1 MENNTGKI
9 IVADWGCL
17 MFSAIFAHKFTPQI
31 PVTYTILNMLFANIL
46 KVGMNEGD
54 EVFIAVD
61 YGHSWRKDFDA
72 QYKATRKEG
81 REKHKDIDW
90 DTTFKEVNVLLD
102 SIDRALPFQVLK
114 VQHLEADDWM
124 SFIPRY
130 YPNKKVV
137 LISFDSDLHQLLT
150 FPNVAIFSPKSKKYK
165 VGINPYK
172 ELAKKINKEA
182 TDGLTNPVLNES
194 DFEKRN
200 MIVNLLELPEFVENQ
215 MRTVLDNLPLK
226 GEDIFVLP
234 FQAMR
239 EKYFKLIT
247 DKSKL
252 VTIEKCEKQLERK
265 TKKKKAVKK

>member
-46 KVGMNEGD
+46 KVGLNEGD
-54 EVFIAVD
+54 EVFIAID
-61 YGHSWRKDFDA
+61 YGHSWRKEFDT
-72 QYKATRKEG
+72 QYKAGRKEG
-81 REKHKDIDW
+81 REKHKDINW
-90 DTTFKEVNVLLD
+90 DETFKNCNDLLD
-102 SIDRALPFQVLK
+102 KIDSALPFQILK

-124 SFIPRY
+124 SFVPRY
-130 YPNKKVV
+130 YPDKKVV

-150 FPNVAIFSPKSKKYK
+150 LPNVAIFSPKSKKYK

-215 MRTVLDNLPLK
+215 MRTVLDTLPIK
-226 GEDIFVLP
+226 GEDLDVLP
-234 FQAMR
+234 FRPLR
-239 EKYFKLIT
+239 EKYLRLIT

-252 VTIEKCEKQLERK
+252 VTFEKCEKQLERK
-265 TKKKKAVKK
+265 KKTKKVKK